1 MKRLFMKRI
10 IYDLIPETSSFL
22 DIEREYGLNFEK
34 GLFQVIRVKSDIAG
48 RGNEYLENI
57 NSIQQKMI
65 AIFEHIFE
73 MDCYCITA
81 DGDYDNIKF
90 GINYPVSKRDVIN
103 SNIQEYFEHIE
114 NIIDLFK
121 DYKVTIGVGCAYS
134 NIWEFKISDEEAK
147 YSVYSRLVKGN
158 NKVIYWERE
167 REEEQQSILTEK
179 EEQDFFRQMKN
190 SYEIID
196 PNGFKKLMRELFIKS
211 RVSFSSADLCR
222 VLSLIIDTFFEEK
235 RQMIK
240 KYSNEDY
247 LKKQLMFG
255 IKKATSIKDMEQ
267 VVSDTIGTA
276 LEKFNQEIENQNTKP
291 VRIAVKYI
299 EEHYQETIK
308 MEDIASLIGLN
319 PSYFSNVFK
328 KTTRSNFTDY
338 LINFRMEKAK
348 ELLRIS
354 SLSIQEIAQETG
366 YTDTRYFSKL
376 FKKAVGIKPTEYR
389 RIYG

>member
-1 MKRLFMKRI
+1 
-10 IYDLIPETSSFL
+10 
-22 DIEREYGLNFEK
+22 
-34 GLFQVIRVKSDIAG
+34 
-48 RGNEYLENI
+48 
-57 NSIQQKMI
+57 
-65 AIFEHIFE
+65 
-73 MDCYCITA
+73 
-81 DGDYDNIKF
+81 
-90 GINYPVSKRDVIN
+90 
-103 SNIQEYFEHIE
+103 
-114 NIIDLFK
+114 
-121 DYKVTIGVGCAYS
+121 
-134 NIWEFKISDEEAK
+134 
-147 YSVYSRLVKGN
+147 
-158 NKVIYWERE
+158 
-167 REEEQQSILTEK
+167 
-179 EEQDFFRQMKN
+179 
-190 SYEIID
+190 
-196 PNGFKKLMRELFIKS
+196 
-211 RVSFSSADLCR
+211 
-222 VLSLIIDTFFEEK
+222 
-235 RQMIK
+235 MIK